1 MTFALRARR
10 FWLGF
15 AVLVA
20 LALFAAAAYLLAFVN
35 PKFLAFAL
43 SLRAPR
49 LAGILLAA
57 FAISAA
63 SIVFQTLIR
72 NTIVTPCL
80 LGMNSLY
87 VLIHTVVVFALGAG
101 SAFAT
106 NPLLAFVLD
115 IVFMGAVAG
124 FVYYKLFKATKGNV
138 LYILLVGTVLATF
151 FSSIQGSL
159 TRIMDPNDYDALLGS
174 LVASFTQVNAAVLL
188 PGALLLALVALWL
201 RKDLAVLDVLAL
213 GRDEAINLGVSY
225 ERVLMR
231 LMVGVALYIAVATAA
246 VGPLSFLGLITAN
259 IARQL
264 FQTYRHSVL
273 IAGSVLVGAVIL
285 LAGEFLVEHAVTY
298 SIPVSVFVTIGG
310 GVYFLYLILRE
321 GSRR

>member
-1 MTFALRARR
+1 MTSALRARR

-15 AVLVA
+15 AVLA
-20 LALFAAAAYLLAFVN
+20 AITLLAAAAYLLAFVN

-43 SLRAPR
+43 SLRLPR

-264 FQTYRHSVL
+264 FQTYRHLVL